1 MVITQGCQKQTE
13 AMSILKED
21 TKPQEEKSEILCVF
35 VCGAVKCPGVYELP
49 KGSRIYEAI
58 EQAGGLKK
66 SADITGVNQAQVLED
81 EMQVFVPTKGEGNE
95 STESGKVNIN
105 MATKEELM
113 TLSGIGESKADSIIQ
128 YREQQGKF
136 QNIEDIMNISGI
148 KDGLFQKIKDYITV

>member
-1 MVITQGCQKQTE
+1 
-13 AMSILKED
+13 
-21 TKPQEEKSEILCVF
+21 
-35 VCGAVKCPGVYELP
+35 
-49 KGSRIYEAI
+49 
-58 EQAGGLKK
+58 
-66 SADITGVNQAQVLED
+66 
-81 EMQVFVPTKGEGNE
+81 MQVFVPTKGEGNE
-95 STESGKVNIN
+95 GTESGKVNIN